1 MRAIRPILL
10 GLLLVGVLMTFASE
24 PRVDDGFNP
33 SLPQQA
39 GYGDQGPTGTVPP
52 RSLFVG
58 DASNLDMANVLAAI
72 AGVVVVGAGTTL
84 AVKRRNGNG
93 KGKGSG
99 NGNGSGNGG

>member
-1 MRAIRPILL
+1 VRAIRPILL

-33 SLPQQA
+33 SLPQQT
-39 GYGDQGPTGTVPP
+39 GYGDQGPTGIGSDTVPP
-52 RSLFVG
+52 RSLFLG
-58 DASNLDMANVLAAI
+58 DASDLDMANVIAAI

-93 KGKGSG
+93 
-99 NGNGSGNGG
+99 NGNGSDNGG